1 MLGVGFR
8 EDLDVGTTIKTS
20 TSEEFDFDNVVVV
33 VCALPAGVDA
43 VSEEELVVREG
54 EVEILG
60 EDNRIYREPHEERD

>member
-1 MLGVGFR
+1 MVGVVFR
-8 EDLDVGTTIKTS
+8 EDLDVGTTVITS
-20 TSEEFDFDNVVVV
+20 TSEEFDFDDVVVV

-60 EDNRIYREPHEERD
+60 EDCQIGQEKHGNGN